1 LVNHTPDSS
10 PSLSETATE
19 GFVDP
24 ATVTALGK
32 LTEAIETIERARG
45 HLYAFHQL
53 TGHADF
59 ALGEAAELLADA
71 GQNRWADRISTE
83 LVGRN
88 VLPERWT
95 FQIVEEYEDGY
106 YQPCRDL
113 QHDAL
118 AELAGGRRH
127 LHEAALKR
135 RRRTNG
141 HPGHEPG
148 QDTTSN
154 GES

>member
-1 LVNHTPDSS
+1 VNHSTDSS
-10 PSLSETATE
+10 PSSGETTAE

-24 ATVTALGK
+24 ATVAALGK
-32 LTEAIETIERARG
+32 FTAAIETIERARG

-59 ALGEAAELLADA
+59 ALGEAVELLSDAGHQRWAEL
-71 GQNRWADRISTE
+71 ISTE

-113 QHDAL
+113 ERDAL
-118 AELAGGRRH
+118 DELAGGRRH

-135 RRRTNG
+135 QRRTHG
-141 HPGHEPG
+141 HPGHEFG
-148 QDTTSN
+148 NDTTAVDGS
-154 GES
+154 